1 MELKHQ
7 KHSKVKSVE
16 RAKDKIMA
24 ADYTKELQDMLAN
37 VVQRGNPSATEIKKI
52 CSVIFRMN
60 ERINDLEEAIVVDDK
75 K

>member
-1 MELKHQ
+1 MEWKHQ

>member
-24 ADYTKELQDMLAN
+24 ADYTKELQEMLTN
-37 VVQRGNPSATEIKKI
+37 VVQRGNPTATEIKKI

>member
-1 MELKHQ
+1 M
-7 KHSKVKSVE
+7 S
-16 RAKDKIMA
+16 